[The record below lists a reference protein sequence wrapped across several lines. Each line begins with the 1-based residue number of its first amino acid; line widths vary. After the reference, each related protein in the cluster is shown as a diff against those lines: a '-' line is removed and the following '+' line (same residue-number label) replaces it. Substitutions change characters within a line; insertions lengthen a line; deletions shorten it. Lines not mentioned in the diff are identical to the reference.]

1 MALLSSLAKFASSV
15 GKAMASTKPNT
26 TQTSSSGGNSSK
38 SYSSPNPTP
47 QPAPLQNNGYAGVNQ
62 GKQQSWGKEQDTYYN
77 YTPEYKVTSPS
88 GGNFTVGKDQAEVMF
103 NNMVKGGYATEADRS
118 KYLQATGNNM
128 KSYDL
133 KNTNI
138 SIENSQMRNQYEN
151 DRYNKDPQGT
161 LLARAQEQ
169 DDQLRYQH
177 YQKTGENLP
186 ADYYMKQIQEEQ
198 QAVQN
203 RVQSFQNQNS
213 GIADATKPGTQVTAM
228 AQNVSKAMNPQTP
241 QGQYAYQNM
250 DMNGNV
256 IGTTYGESGRSNAL
270 PGASYV
276 KAPNGQVYQTAN
288 FGSGGASPVNSQVM
302 NTGMQ
307 APAMNADLSGSV
319 YMNPQDYMMKDNSKA
334 IDAQYEA
341 MARAQQAQLQ
351 GSLGQTLS
359 DINSA
364 RSGLSAQ
371 YDPAKNDLYAQG
383 RLNEQGIQEYMG
395 SLGMEGGQNITAQ
408 ARNNNS
414 TQQAIG
420 QVEAQKQAQD
430 GVLQKAAIDAQRASS
445 MEELSQ
451 MYQVNAQ
458 KIQAILQDS
467 QQTNQ
472 ANMQAMKEAFQ
483 FNYQSRADEL
493 ARQQDAER
501 FQYQMNQDNR
511 NFMYGASQ
519 DTRNNFNS
527 NKQFEYEQSMND
539 RDFNF
544 KQDQA
549 KIDQANWER
558 QFNLSQQKKNS
569 GGGGGG
575 SRGGGGSSSSSN
587 GKVDTN
593 TLKASLY
600 STIDEKL
607 NMVPMG
613 SNGKPQYNG
622 QYNTRAAQ
630 KWLDD
635 NRNTII
641 QELGE
646 TSYKTYQTYINSK
659 PSVGS

>member
-26 TQTSSSGGNSSK
+26 TQTSSSGGRSSK

-47 QPAPLQNNGYAGVNQ
+47 QQNNGYAGVNQ

-128 KSYDL
+128 KSYDI

-256 IGTTYGESGRSNAL
+256 IGTTYGESGKSNAL

-276 KAPNGQVYQTAN
+276 KAPNGQVYQTTN
-288 FGSGGASPVNSQVM
+288 FGAQPQSNFVSNA
-302 NTGMQ
+302 GMQ
-307 APAMNADLSGSV
+307 QSSQQTQMGMSSD
-319 YMNPQDYMMKDNSKA
+319 YMNPQDYMIKDNSKA

-467 QQTNQ
+467 QYTNQ

-483 FNYQSRADEL
+483 FNYQARADEL
-493 ARQQDAER
+493 TRQDS
-501 FQYQMNQDNR
+501 NR

-519 DTRNNFNS
+519 DSRNNWNQQQ
-527 NKQFEYEQSMND
+527 QFEYEKTLNE
-539 RDFNF
+539 RDYNF
-544 KQDQA
+544 KKSQADLDQS
-549 KIDQANWER
+549 NWER
-558 QFNLSQQKKNS
+558 QFNLSQQKKTSS
-569 GGGGGG
+569 G
-575 SRGGGGSSSSSN
+575 SSGGSSSSSS
-587 GKVDTN
+587 GGGSSSGSSKYVDTN
-593 TLKASLY
+593 TVKASIY

-613 SNGKPQYNG
+613 SGGKTQYPG
-622 QYNTRAAQ
+622 QFNTKAAQ

-646 TSYKTYQTYINSK
+646 TAYKTYQTYINKK